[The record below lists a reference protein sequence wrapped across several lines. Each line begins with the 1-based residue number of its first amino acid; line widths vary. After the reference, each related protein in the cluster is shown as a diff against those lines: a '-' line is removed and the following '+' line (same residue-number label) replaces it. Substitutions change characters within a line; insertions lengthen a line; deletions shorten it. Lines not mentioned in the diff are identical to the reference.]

1 MDLPVNIRFI
11 KYDNICVSNL
21 KNNHSY
27 CLKYEH
33 LVYDKHEHFY
43 LSEVGHLNEGVYV
56 SKEDFPITIRSA
68 RPGDVIVTAG
78 GTKRFRDCLLT
89 IKFLKVSGILG
100 QLLKIA
106 KE

>member
-1 MDLPVNIRFI
+1 M
-11 KYDNICVSNL
+11 
-21 KNNHSY
+21 
-27 CLKYEH
+27 
-33 LVYDKHEHFY
+33 
-43 LSEVGHLNEGVYV
+43 